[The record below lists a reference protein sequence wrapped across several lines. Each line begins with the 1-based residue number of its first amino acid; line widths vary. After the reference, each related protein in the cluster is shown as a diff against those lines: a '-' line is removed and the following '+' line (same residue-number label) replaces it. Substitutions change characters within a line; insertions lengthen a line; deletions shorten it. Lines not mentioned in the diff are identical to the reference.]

1 MSHAALEKYGQDY
14 CVIDT
19 HNLFVGTTLEDE
31 VLLLGG
37 STELFSVIG
46 RECSRFGLQLT
57 PGRKLSSYSGG
68 EQSII
73 CCLLLM
79 SLLPKDSL
87 AILLIHV
94 LETLSPRNR
103 KLLLDRF
110 ATDLPGASLF
120 SLAEKGPQPLASHV

>member
-1 MSHAALEKYGQDY
+1 VSCAALEKYGQDY

-31 VLLLGG
+31 LLLLGADAG
-37 STELFSVIG
+37 LFSVIS
-46 RECSRFGLQLT
+46 RECLRFGLHLA

-79 SLLPKDSL
+79 SLLPKDTL

-94 LETLSPRNR
+94 LETLSLRNR
-103 KLLLDRF
+103 KLLLEKF
-110 ATDLPGASLF
+110 AAHLPTALLF
-120 SLAEKGPQPLASHV
+120 SLSENGPQPLVAHV

>member
-1 MSHAALEKYGQDY
+1 MSCATLASYGRDY

-31 VLLLGG
+31 ILLLGG
-37 STELFSVIG
+37 RDELFGLVAEKGSH
-46 RECSRFGLQLT
+46 FGLRLA

-68 EQSII
+68 EQTII

-79 SLLPKDSL
+79 NLLPDGVR
-87 AILLIHV
+87 ILLVHA

-103 KLLLDRF
+103 ELLLESF
-110 ATDLPGASLF
+110 AASLPAASLF
-120 SLAEKGPQPLASHV
+120 SMTETGPKPLNNHV

>member
-1 MSHAALEKYGQDY
+1 MSCATLALYGQDY

-31 VLLLGG
+31 ILLLGG
-37 STELFSVIG
+37 RSEMFDAMAG
-46 RECSRFGLQLT
+46 QCSDYGLSLA

-68 EQSII
+68 ERIII

-79 SLLPKDSL
+79 HFLPGD
-87 AILLIHV
+87 ARILLVHA

-103 KLLLDRF
+103 ARLLEDF
-110 ATDLPGASLF
+110 AATLPSASLF
-120 SLAEKGPQPLASHV
+120 SLTDNGPQPVRNHV